1 MNRLRVL
8 AVLAAGGFTLPA
20 HAGCEQPAVTIIPP
34 ADQFV
39 EQKDAVEEEKNEYF
53 QGMYEYLQCI
63 RAELESAGEDA
74 SDLYKR
80 MLVRRND
87 LAVAELKA
95 VERWWDSRFPAEAG
109 AQGASVMPS
118 SPGRYAAPR

>member
-8 AVLAAGGFTLPA
+8 AVLAAGGVALNA
-20 HAGCEQPAVTIIPP
+20 HAGCEQPTVAVIPP
-34 ADQFV
+34 AHQLE
-39 EQKDAVEEEKNEYF
+39 EQGDAVEDGKHEYF
-53 QGMYEYLQCI
+53 QSMYEYLQCI
-63 RAELESAGEDA
+63 RAELESAGDDA

-95 VERWWDSRFPAEAG
+95 VERWYESRFPGEGG
-109 AQGASVMPS
+109 APDGDT
-118 SPGRYAAPR
+118 AATRR